1 MIMSEKEVSFD
12 EWFNEKDTKCALL
25 LSNRQCPVR
34 DCRECEFETEA
45 KNAWD
50 FKEKQI
56 SSLKKELEGEISKSK
71 KATSKAESKSFKE
84 YRYDKIEKYI
94 TREFGFENFL
104 NVLEKMPGIKKEIE
118 DLKNRDIN
126 RMFCKAME
134 KLSQAEKIARE
145 ACEILAQSDLRKV
158 YNDSHEFL
166 ARDDVRKFLEVG
178 GK

>member
-1 MIMSEKEVSFD
+1 MIMSDYCMTCGENINEFEPHECTNLVKELNAKISQIKEEKEKLENNFSD
-12 EWFNEKDTKCALL
+12 LEK
-25 LSNRQCPVR
+25 
-34 DCRECEFETEA
+34 E
-45 KNAWD
+45 
-50 FKEKQI
+50 I

-71 KATSKAESKSFKE
+71 IATSKAESKSFKE

-104 NVLEKMPGIKKEIE
+104 NVLEKMPGIKKELE

-158 YNDSHEFL
+158 YNDSSEFL
-166 ARDDVRKFLEVG
+166 ARDDVKKFL
-178 GK
+178 KSSR